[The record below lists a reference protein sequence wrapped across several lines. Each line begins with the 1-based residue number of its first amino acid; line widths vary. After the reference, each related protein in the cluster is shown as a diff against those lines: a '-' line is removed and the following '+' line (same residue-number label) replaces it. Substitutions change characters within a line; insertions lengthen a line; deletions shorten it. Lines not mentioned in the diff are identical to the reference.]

1 MKSINKKQ
9 FLLKV
14 LFAVVVLL
22 TIVLGWLGFREALPQ
37 SGYLTPLYLTL
48 QLFTLESGSVVE
60 TELPWSLQ
68 VARWLAAIIS
78 TSAILRLGWSY
89 IQKSR
94 HENRLNGI
102 KGHTIIFGQ
111 GAAVQSYLN
120 GHEPTDNGET
130 LVLLSANKTLTE
142 NWVQRGGLAVVI
154 EDESAS
160 QHNLTTAGLEKA
172 AHLLL
177 LDINDKHNLQV
188 ALLAQSIST
197 TPEIILRQDH
207 PATRD
212 LIQRNEL
219 SPKNTNPRLRII
231 SIEVSRARELFNRV
245 PLEVTP
251 RGLASEVHLAISGQG
266 PFEQAAAVQAALI
279 GHYPNEGKV
288 HLWLDSIE
296 ARSALLRSYPGIV
309 HCVNLSKDIVPF
321 EHLPQHLPKE
331 AALTILATDT
341 TPVEGLIKALRYR
354 ESWQPRKQELTLKV
368 ILSGPL
374 PKQKEEKEEEQYK
387 WIHHLQPLEDFT
399 SSRDNLINDELDK
412 VAASI
417 HDTWYQKHQTKIAA
431 AETEKDK
438 AELLFKPTN
447 KPWDQL
453 TEYQKDC
460 NRAAADHIKVKI
472 RAVGLDPKQS
482 DLLKAW
488 QDLTEEKDQI
498 ELLARVEH
506 ERWAAPL
513 WINGYT
519 YAQGERSEPN
529 RTHPCLIPYDRL
541 DENIKGND
549 KRQVEAAVEN
559 LLRNGTCQRTL

>member
-1 MKSINKKQ
+1 M
-9 FLLKV
+9 
-14 LFAVVVLL
+14 
-22 TIVLGWLGFREALPQ
+22 
-37 SGYLTPLYLTL
+37 
-48 QLFTLESGSVVE
+48 
-60 TELPWSLQ
+60 
-68 VARWLAAIIS
+68 
-78 TSAILRLGWSY
+78 
-89 IQKSR
+89 
-94 HENRLNGI
+94 
-102 KGHTIIFGQ
+102 
-111 GAAVQSYLN
+111 
-120 GHEPTDNGET
+120 
-130 LVLLSANKTLTE
+130 
-142 NWVQRGGLAVVI
+142 
-154 EDESAS
+154 
-160 QHNLTTAGLEKA
+160 
-172 AHLLL
+172 
-177 LDINDKHNLQV
+177 
-188 ALLAQSIST
+188 
-197 TPEIILRQDH
+197 
-207 PATRD
+207 
-212 LIQRNEL
+212 
-219 SPKNTNPRLRII
+219 
-231 SIEVSRARELFNRV
+231 
-245 PLEVTP
+245 
-251 RGLASEVHLAISGQG
+251 
-266 PFEQAAAVQAALI
+266 
-279 GHYPNEGKV
+279 
-288 HLWLDSIE
+288 
-296 ARSALLRSYPGIV
+296 
-309 HCVNLSKDIVPF
+309 PF

-417 HDTWYQKHQTKIAA
+417 NDTCYQKHQTKIAA
-431 AETEKDK
+431 AETKDDK
-438 AELLFKPTN
+438 DELLFKPTY

-460 NRAAADHIKVKI
+460 NRAAADHITVKI

-488 QDLTEEKDQI
+488 QDLTEGKEQI